1 MEPHISGEASGL
13 LITKGFGVENR
24 VNRDSERIP
33 RRLSGRS
40 GDAEPGATGLASERG
55 IDFHPYGEP
64 SPRLVEA
71 QQRSRSS
78 GPRGGFNYF
87 WR

>member
-13 LITKGFGVENR
+13 LITKGFGLENR

-64 SPRLVEA
+64 SPRLAAGRVQCVNVA
-71 QQRSRSS
+71 GTFS
-78 GPRGGFNYF
+78 GLR
-87 WR
+87 